1 MIWPLW
7 LYKMHVVY
15 TIETCPVK
23 KLSLFSFNK
32 WWFQDADCNDFLV
45 RRRARIWTQVWVHLN
60 ITMEP
65 EKGEQR
71 LPEGVKRVK
80 MGKRVAFEKNRSSPL
95 YMHPCLLIFAV
106 VAVPSLSLYAHAK
119 LYSLVLIWALR
130 LTLQFWHLSWL
141 PPNNISSNLWLL
153 FPQTCISAPVSLSG
167 LLLTLQLHIH

>member
-60 ITMEP
+60 TLSPWNQRRGNNAFQKELREWNGETGGLWEKQILPTVYASMFINLCCCCCSIT
-65 EKGEQR
+65 KS
-71 LPEGVKRVK
+71 LC
-80 MGKRVAFEKNRSSPL
+80 
-95 YMHPCLLIFAV
+95 PCKTLFLG
-106 VAVPSLSLYAHAK
+106 PDLSLAFD
-119 LYSLVLIWALR
+119 SPVLAFI
-130 LTLQFWHLSWL
+130 LTTSQ
-141 PPNNISSNLWLL
+141 
-153 FPQTCISAPVSLSG
+153 
-167 LLLTLQLHIH
+167 